1 MKQIGVVGISSAS
14 QAPGTS
20 HKFPSSWSSSARYQ
34 IRLRQTVLLQK
45 RPTARRRATVWYG
58 VVANRDAHARLVV
71 VGEVFP
77 TLSSN
82 SPLLPSNLSP
92 PSSPPRSKTLL
103 AAEAVTTTYHT
114 VLSPLPVHFPFY
126 HPRASARLSSRWN
139 QDTTTRRNTAP
150 PFAPRLDPS
159 PVPRIT
165 HAAGVRRTNERT
177 IRARVHP
184 LSRERGDERDS
195 SAARWSCL
203 GHRVWKLD
211 SAPLRLV
218 YLDVMDHVAH
228 CRVGRDGLARLGF
241 GWGGGMPSREPFRRG
256 MMGVSVPL
264 DTLRAVVSG
273 AAAICARGLQTPR
286 YQRTEL

>member
-114 VLSPLPVHFPFY
+114 VLSPLPVPFPFY

-150 PFAPRLDPS
+150 PLPLGWIPVQSHASRTQQASVAPMRGPF
-159 PVPRIT
+159 VPECI
-165 HAAGVRRTNERT
+165 HCLGSGETNET
-177 IRARVHP
+177 VP
-184 LSRERGDERDS
+184 LHVGLVLASESGS
-195 SAARWSCL
+195 WT
-203 GHRVWKLD
+203 
-211 SAPLRLV
+211 PLRS
-218 YLDVMDHVAH
+218 A
-228 CRVGRDGLARLGF
+228 
-241 GWGGGMPSREPFRRG
+241 
-256 MMGVSVPL
+256 
-264 DTLRAVVSG
+264 
-273 AAAICARGLQTPR
+273 
-286 YQRTEL
+286 